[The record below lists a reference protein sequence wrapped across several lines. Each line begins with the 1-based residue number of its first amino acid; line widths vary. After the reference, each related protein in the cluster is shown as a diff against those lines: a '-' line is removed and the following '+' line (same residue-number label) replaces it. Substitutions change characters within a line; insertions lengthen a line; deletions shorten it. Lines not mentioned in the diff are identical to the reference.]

1 MTASSVARIVAL
13 GAITGA
19 RSTAGLTAVAFRGR
33 RRLAPL
39 AVMGLIGEMVAD
51 KSPAIGNRTD
61 LVPLAGRA
69 VLGGAVGGSAAREAG
84 ASVAAGVLLGSAT
97 AVIAAHLAMRARRRL
112 GLSQLAGG
120 LVEDV
125 IVGAVTSWCAS
136 RISVGP
142 SRRTAPDGAGRR
154 DAARRRA

>member
-1 MTASSVARIVAL
+1 MTAAFIARTVAL

-19 RSTAGLTAVAFRGR
+19 RSMAGLTAVAYHGR

-39 AVMGLIGEMVAD
+39 AALLWIGETVAD

-69 VLGGAVGGSAAREAG
+69 VLGGAVGGAAAREAG
-84 ASVAAGVLLGSAT
+84 VSVAAGVLLGGTT
-97 AVIAAHLAMRARRRL
+97 AVIAAHLAMRARQRL

-125 IVGAVTSWCAS
+125 VVGAVAAWCVQKPHRS
-136 RISVGP
+136 
-142 SRRTAPDGAGRR
+142 T
-154 DAARRRA
+154 RAQT